1 MTNSSIQEEIL
12 HRILILDGAMGTMI
26 QQYELNEADY
36 RGKKF
41 ANWKSDVK
49 GNNDLL
55 SLTQPQIIQEIH
67 KKYLDAGADIIE
79 TNTFNAQKI
88 SLADYDM
95 EHLAYEINYESAR
108 IARKA
113 ADEYLLVK
121 PTKSKFVAGA
131 IGPTNRTTS
140 LGPDVNDP
148 AYRAITFDDLVEAYT
163 EQISG
168 LVDGGVDALMVET
181 IFDTLNAKAALFAIQ
196 KYFDDRNLPCLPI
209 MVSGTITDNSGRTL
223 SGQTVEAFLY
233 SMSHLPLLSVGFNCA
248 LGAKQMMPH
257 LQSLSRTS
265 KYRVSAYPNAGLPN
279 AFGNYDETPE
289 EFAAQIVDFLK
300 NNLIN
305 IVGGCCGT
313 TPAHIKL
320 IAEEVKKFSPRK
332 IPTLTPYLKLSGLE
346 PLVVTPESNFVNVG
360 ERTNV
365 SGSRKFARLI
375 KEEKFAEALEIA
387 QLQVENGAQILDVN
401 FDDGMLDSEKSMVT
415 FLNLVSSEPDISRIP
430 IMIDSSKW
438 SVIEAGLKCVQGKAV
453 VNSISLKEGEEAFI
467 LQARKVLAY
476 GAAVIVMAFD
486 EKGQA
491 DSLQRRIEICERAYK
506 ILVNVVHFPA
516 EDIIFDPNIL
526 TVATGM
532 DEHNNYAIDFIEAT
546 RWIKSNLS
554 GVKVSGGVS
563 NISFSFRGNDTV
575 REAMHAVF
583 LFHAIKAGMD
593 MGIVNAGQLAIYS
606 DIPQALLE
614 LTEDV
619 ILNRRPDA
627 TDRLIQ
633 FSSTLTKETK
643 LGDDTKNEWRS
654 FDVDARIT
662 HALVKGLDQF
672 IEMDAKEAYEK
683 HKTALKVI
691 EGPLMAGM
699 NIVGDLF
706 GEGKMFLPQVV
717 KSARVMKRAVAYL
730 TPFMVGNEKG
740 ENKKAGK
747 ILLATVKGDVHDIG
761 KNIVGIVL
769 QCNNYEIIDL
779 GVMVSCD
786 KILDAAMEHQVDII
800 GLSGLI
806 TPSLDEMVF
815 VASEMKRK
823 GISTPLLIGGATTSR
838 PHTAVKILPVIDTP
852 VIHVN
857 DASRCVP
864 VVNNL
869 LNKESFEKYTQTVKK
884 EYDLLRE
891 GYLSRKADKNYQSI
905 QAAHL
910 NKFKIDWKNYNAPIP
925 KISGVHRINNFPLK
939 ELVEFIDWT
948 PFFQTWE
955 LHGKFPRI
963 FEDELVG
970 EHAKELYND
979 AQELLLELIN
989 NNSLSANGLYGFFK
1003 ANSEDNC
1010 ITVYDENANV
1020 EIELPML
1027 RQQGKKSGAI
1037 PNISLADFIV
1047 PKNEHKSDYIGTF
1060 VVSIFGADELA
1071 KKYESEL
1078 DDYKAIMVKAI
1089 ADRFAEAFAEKLH
1102 KDVRTQFWGYASM
1115 ENLSNEDLIKE
1126 NYVGI
1131 RPAPGYPACPDH
1143 TLKSAIWELMDVD
1156 KNIGTF
1162 LTENLAMY
1170 PASSVSGFYF
1180 SHPESKY
1187 FGLGKIEKDQVE
1199 QYAKMKQISL
1209 KAAEAILS
1217 PNLNY

>member
-1 MTNSSIQEEIL
+1 M
-12 HRILILDGAMGTMI
+12 
-26 QQYELNEADY
+26 
-36 RGKKF
+36 
-41 ANWKSDVK
+41 
-49 GNNDLL
+49 
-55 SLTQPQIIQEIH
+55 
-67 KKYLDAGADIIE
+67 
-79 TNTFNAQKI
+79 
-88 SLADYDM
+88 
-95 EHLAYEINYESAR
+95 
-108 IARKA
+108 
-113 ADEYLLVK
+113 
-121 PTKSKFVAGA
+121 
-131 IGPTNRTTS
+131 
-140 LGPDVNDP
+140 
-148 AYRAITFDDLVEAYT
+148 
-163 EQISG
+163 
-168 LVDGGVDALMVET
+168 
-181 IFDTLNAKAALFAIQ
+181 
-196 KYFDDRNLPCLPI
+196 
-209 MVSGTITDNSGRTL
+209 
-223 SGQTVEAFLY
+223 
-233 SMSHLPLLSVGFNCA
+233 
-248 LGAKQMMPH
+248 
-257 LQSLSRTS
+257 
-265 KYRVSAYPNAGLPN
+265 
-279 AFGNYDETPE
+279 
-289 EFAAQIVDFLK
+289 
-300 NNLIN
+300 
-305 IVGGCCGT
+305 
-313 TPAHIKL
+313 
-320 IAEEVKKFSPRK
+320 
-332 IPTLTPYLKLSGLE
+332 
-346 PLVVTPESNFVNVG
+346 
-360 ERTNV
+360 
-365 SGSRKFARLI
+365 
-375 KEEKFAEALEIA
+375 
-387 QLQVENGAQILDVN
+387 
-401 FDDGMLDSEKSMVT
+401 
-415 FLNLVSSEPDISRIP
+415 
-430 IMIDSSKW
+430 
-438 SVIEAGLKCVQGKAV
+438 
-453 VNSISLKEGEEAFI
+453 
-467 LQARKVLAY
+467 
-476 GAAVIVMAFD
+476 
-486 EKGQA
+486 
-491 DSLQRRIEICERAYK
+491 
-506 ILVNVVHFPA
+506 
-516 EDIIFDPNIL
+516 
-526 TVATGM
+526 
-532 DEHNNYAIDFIEAT
+532 
-546 RWIKSNLS
+546 
-554 GVKVSGGVS
+554 
-563 NISFSFRGNDTV
+563 
-575 REAMHAVF
+575 
-583 LFHAIKAGMD
+583 
-593 MGIVNAGQLAIYS
+593 
-606 DIPQALLE
+606 
-614 LTEDV
+614 
-619 ILNRRPDA
+619 
-627 TDRLIQ
+627 
-633 FSSTLTKETK
+633 
-643 LGDDTKNEWRS
+643 
-654 FDVDARIT
+654 
-662 HALVKGLDQF
+662 
-672 IEMDAKEAYEK
+672 
-683 HKTALKVI
+683 
-691 EGPLMAGM
+691 
-699 NIVGDLF
+699 
-706 GEGKMFLPQVV
+706 
-717 KSARVMKRAVAYL
+717 
-730 TPFMVGNEKG
+730 
-740 ENKKAGK
+740 
-747 ILLATVKGDVHDIG
+747 LATVKGDVHDIG